1 MIHTRDQSGPPRCR
15 GFLRGIASSEILCH
29 RAGSLWHKI
38 AGASITGEA
47 LYQ

>member
-1 MIHTRDQSGPPRCR
+1 MEANYP
-15 GFLRGIASSEILCH
+15 SEEQAKWGYFALDA

-47 LYQ
+47 LDQ